1 MIDKA
6 TDILAHRF
14 AREQADARKN
24 NRIEVCLE
32 ILAESTLP
40 ARISLAL
47 DIYARLLLLEERGDI
62 KPVAEKFR
70 ALFQAIAE
78 VE

>member
-1 MIDKA
+1 MVAEEI
-6 TDILAHRF
+6 DILARRF
-14 AREQADARKN
+14 AREQTDDQVN

-47 DIYARLLLLEERGDI
+47 DIYARLILLEERGDI
-62 KPVAEKFR
+62 KPVAEKYR
-70 ALFQAIAE
+70 AMFQAIAE